1 MSTAAKKLQSIVS
14 FMLTTWKLNL
24 AGAMEFRLSFAMTV
38 GTMIIN
44 NFVWVFFWSIY
55 FTKFPLVNGWRLE
68 DVMMM
73 QAVGCGAYGIAATFF
88 GNSFG
93 IANLVSTGQL
103 DTYLA
108 QPKPV
113 LLHVLI
119 SRMTISA
126 IGDLLF
132 TFLLY
137 GMYGTH
143 SMLGFLKLLA
153 ALLIGSAIFVF
164 FNVLA
169 QSLAF
174 FIGNAEGL
182 GQQFFMTFLTVSTYP
197 TDIFRGVARIILF
210 TVVPAGFISYL
221 PIGLLR
227 DTQMTFIW
235 KALGAVVVLAV
246 IAMWVFRIGLKRYGS
261 GNMMTIRM

>member
-1 MSTAAKKLQSIVS
+1 MSTAVKKTGSLLR
-14 FMLTTWKLNL
+14 FMLTTWKLNF
-24 AGAMEFRLSFAMTV
+24 AGAMEFRLSFSMTV
-38 GTMIIN
+38 GTMILN
-44 NFVWVFFWSIY
+44 NFVWVFFWGIY
-55 FTKFPLVNGWRLE
+55 FTKFPLVNGWTLQ

-73 QAVGCGAYGIAATFF
+73 QAVACGAYGVAAVFF
-88 GNSFG
+88 GNAFG

-132 TFLLY
+132 TFILF

-143 SMLGFLKLLA
+143 TVEGFLKLMLA
-153 ALLIGSAIFVF
+153 IVLGGAIYVF

-174 FIGNAEGL
+174 YIGNAEGL
-182 GQQFFMTFLTVSTYP
+182 GQQFFMAFLTLTTYP
-197 TDIFRGVARIILF
+197 TDIFRGIGRIILF
-210 TVVPAGFISYL
+210 TVLPAGFISYL

-227 DTQMTFIW
+227 DVQPDFLWKVAGMTILL
-235 KALGAVVVLAV
+235 ALLST
-246 IAMWVFRIGLKRYGS
+246 WVFSRGLKRYSS
-261 GNMMTIRM
+261 GNMMTVRM